1 MGIQRKQLVPA
12 TALGGSA
19 ALLYTVPAGTQA
31 QITAAAALNTS
42 ASTVTLKAYV
52 VASGGSAGSSNQVC
66 NKGVLAG
73 DAYVLSEL
81 LGQTLP
87 AGTKLYA
94 EGNGVNLIVS
104 GVEFV

>member
-12 TALGGSA
+12 TTLSGTAG
-19 ALLYTVPAGTQA
+19 LLYTVPAGTQA

-52 VASGGSAGSSNQVC
+52 VASGGSVEASNQVC
-66 NKGVLAG
+66 NKGILAG